1 MFAVDKDYEK
11 LLWPGL
17 TRISHKDRK
26 NLRRLRALLGHTRD
40 PSVPPPPKA
49 VGFNCWRPAGLASRG
64 SYDLGKVVGLACGSA
79 GGCCL
84 LGSNESFFSACAE
97 APRDFVDLAKPSSGE
112 GYHSLYHW
120 RATDAAM
127 KLINKDNCSNTLVL
141 AARGAEI
148 KLHDAFTT
156 RPC

>member
-1 MFAVDKDYEK
+1 M
-11 LLWPGL
+11 G
-17 TRISHKDRK
+17 
-26 NLRRLRALLGHTRD
+26 N
-40 PSVPPPPKA
+40 
-49 VGFNCWRPAGLASRG
+49 
-64 SYDLGKVVGLACGSA
+64 VVGLACGSA

-148 KLHDAFTT
+148 KLHGAFTT